1 MKVTQI
7 SGILNDVFGQVL
19 GDESLFAEDL
29 SNIVT
34 SGTIITSSTDFGDNF
49 DNYAGKIIDKVGR
62 TVFWDRVYQADD
74 LGIWRDSFEYGSVL
88 EKIRCDVGD
97 YADNCEW
104 DLTVDAD
111 SDGDLDYNENIATHV
126 AELFKFYPA
135 KVQSKYFNGKTTFK
149 ATVSITRKQLR
160 EAFKS
165 ASDMGRFIAM
175 IENRLRTKLEISK
188 NQLQKMTIA
197 NQIGEHIYQE
207 KQVVD
212 LRDLYVAEVDST
224 AGSMTLKQ
232 ALGNGRAARFIGQKM
247 AWFREMMKEPSKLYS
262 ATGTFF
268 NHTPIE
274 YSRMIVLADVDSALR
289 FNVYGDTYNEEY
301 VKLDNY
307 KTVPFWQSAGTGFD
321 SLDARSG
328 INIKTT
334 ANHSVASNNII
345 GILFDRDG
353 VMICNEEPDVRA
365 QYNADGNFTNYLY
378 CSDCSY
384 YNDFDE
390 NFIVFVW
397 GGDTPVETI
406 SPVLAAGT
414 SGKTVVQST
423 GITVPASGA
432 VYAISDTAAKVV
444 DLGVTFTTT
453 GYTQLSTLG
462 TTAISTS
469 AGKVITVVVIDSDGK
484 AVDVGSVT
492 VTASD
497 VG

>member
-1 MKVTQI
+1 
-7 SGILNDVFGQVL
+7 
-19 GDESLFAEDL
+19 
-29 SNIVT
+29 
-34 SGTIITSSTDFGDNF
+34 
-49 DNYAGKIIDKVGR
+49 
-62 TVFWDRVYQADD
+62 
-74 LGIWRDSFEYGSVL
+74 
-88 EKIRCDVGD
+88 
-97 YADNCEW
+97 
-104 DLTVDAD
+104 
-111 SDGDLDYNENIATHV
+111 
-126 AELFKFYPA
+126 
-135 KVQSKYFNGKTTFK
+135 
-149 ATVSITRKQLR
+149 
-160 EAFKS
+160 
-165 ASDMGRFIAM
+165 
-175 IENRLRTKLEISK
+175 
-188 NQLQKMTIA
+188 
-197 NQIGEHIYQE
+197 
-207 KQVVD
+207 
-212 LRDLYVAEVDST
+212 
-224 AGSMTLKQ
+224 
-232 ALGNGRAARFIGQKM
+232 
-247 AWFREMMKEPSKLYS
+247 MKEPSKLYS

-334 ANHSVASNNII
+334 ANHSVASNNIL

-414 SGKTVVQST
+414 SGKTVVQTT
-423 GITVPASGA
+423 GITVPTSGT
-432 VYAISDTAAKVV
+432 VYAKSDNAAQVV

-453 GYTQLSTLG
+453 GYTELSTLG

-469 AGKVITVVVIDSDGK
+469 AGKVITVVVVDSAGK